1 MLATIDPEAAPAPGE
16 FEIPVCYGGE
26 YGEDLEALA
35 ASVRRLRDIVE
46 AVSRERLEELRR
58 AAGQDGGPSG

>member
-1 MLATIDPEAAPAPGE
+1 MTAPVIVAVVPEGLMRE
-16 FEIPVCYGGE
+16 FFGS
-26 YGEDLEALA
+26 EDLEALA